1 MFIFILINVISF
13 FVCVKIYTSSL
24 NYKYSTVSYL
34 FFCCILVLVV
44 GFRAENVDHDYQNYF
59 NAIYDNTTISEPTF
73 LFFSLVIRNFSL
85 PPAFLFLL
93 YATLGIG
100 LKFWAIR
107 KYSSF

>member
-85 PPAFLFLL
+85 PPAFLFLPG
-93 YATLGIG
+93 T
-100 LKFWAIR
+100 F
-107 KYSSF
+107 